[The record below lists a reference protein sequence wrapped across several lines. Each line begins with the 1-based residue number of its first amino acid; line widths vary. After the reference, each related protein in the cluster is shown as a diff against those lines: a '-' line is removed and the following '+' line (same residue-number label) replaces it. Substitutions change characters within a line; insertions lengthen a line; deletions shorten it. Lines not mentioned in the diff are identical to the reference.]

1 MWGGWWGRVRDEGRL
16 VEGEGCGWWRVRDVG
31 RIVEGEGCGEVGGG

>member
-1 MWGGWWGRVRDEGRL
+1 MWGGWWRVRDVGRL

-31 RIVEGEGCGEVGGG
+31 GGG